1 MSTDVCAALT
11 GRQLEFCPR
20 QSLYFY
26 VNIVARRLEQV
37 PAGNLSEEHATRRV
51 GMCLSSVGSSRLTT
65 LHDFP
70 LFSPQPWNIRSSAFN
85 PRFPEKSSATGDVY
99 GLAGWCL

>member
-51 GMCLSSVGSSRLTT
+51 GMCLSSVGSFRLTT

-70 LFSPQPWNIRSSAFN
+70 LFSPQPWNIHPSAFN
-85 PRFPEKSSATGDVY
+85 PCFTDARRTQGH
-99 GLAGWCL
+99 G